1 MCGYVGFPRMYVEFY
16 YWINIWGLGGYM
28 RTAPDIF
35 IGWYICYFIR
45 PAWQQVVWGR
55 HSDFKNRSLIEFDLL
70 LLYCFV
76 CTTV

>member
-1 MCGYVGFPRMYVEFY
+1 MKLFVFSTIWAHVWVCWVPRMYVEFC

-45 PAWQQVVWGR
+45 PAWQQVVLGGILTLKIAR
-55 HSDFKNRSLIEFDLL
+55 
-70 LLYCFV
+70 
-76 CTTV
+76 

>member
-1 MCGYVGFPRMYVEFY
+1 
-16 YWINIWGLGGYM
+16 M

-35 IGWYICYFIR
+35 IGWYNCYFIR